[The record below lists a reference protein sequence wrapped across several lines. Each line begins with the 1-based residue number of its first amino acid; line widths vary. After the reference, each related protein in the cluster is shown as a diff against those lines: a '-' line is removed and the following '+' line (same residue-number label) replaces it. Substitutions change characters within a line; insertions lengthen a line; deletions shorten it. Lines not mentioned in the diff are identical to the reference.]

1 MKDHP
6 PHSDAKPWPAT
17 NRRARLRGWRRHVAR
32 RMADHRNRRHVWLVL
47 ATLVV
52 VGVLATAKGLIG
64 FYLVGQKALTFE
76 LALAIAAVVAA
87 VLAVSQKRIE
97 HAMEARFAR
106 NTHRHRLALAAL
118 ADELAAFEGA
128 RQLESA
134 LVERFDAL
142 FATHGSA
149 LYRHQA
155 DGDFKRIAAHD
166 SRFPDRVPATDVVVA
181 QLLAAHVPVEA
192 DELAS
197 VVNAPMVWPLRIRGQ
212 LHGFFV
218 AGEHD
223 YIESFDRE
231 EIDGVT
237 ELANAVATTLALLDA
252 EAGRR

>member
-1 MKDHP
+1 
-6 PHSDAKPWPAT
+6 
-17 NRRARLRGWRRHVAR
+17 
-32 RMADHRNRRHVWLVL
+32 MADHRNRRHLWLVL

-97 HAMEARFAR
+97 HALEARFAR
-106 NTHRHRLALAAL
+106 NTHKHRLALAAL
-118 ADELAAFEGA
+118 ADELAAFDST
-128 RQLESA
+128 RRLEHA

-149 LYRHQA
+149 LYLQQA
-155 DGDFKRIAAHD
+155 DGAFKRVAAHE
-166 SRFPDRVPATDVVVA
+166 SRFPDRVPATDVVVQRMVVTHA
-181 QLLAAHVPVEA
+181 PVEA
-192 DELAS
+192 DELPS
-197 VVNAPMVWPLRIRGQ
+197 VVNAPMVWPLRLRGQ
-212 LHGFFV
+212 LHGLFV

-237 ELANAVATTLALLDA
+237 ELVNAVATTLALLDA
-252 EAGRR
+252 EARRR